1 MEAERERCALGGV
14 LALISGNQLRLMG
27 GQERLYG
34 LLRAALGG
42 LTSGKRPRERTIF
55 SEDMA
60 LRGIGRIR
68 AYPSGWHPY
77 PPIQAPGTLLH
88 PSPPRLSAWHPF
100 LSPLSPSPAAPSPFP
115 SPGDSLLSLH
125 PDTLVQTATWRKASK
140 TDSLGP
146 GG

>member
-1 MEAERERCALGGV
+1 MEAERERCALGGA

-68 AYPSGWHPY
+68 AYPSACPSPLPAPFSPASRRAYPSAWH
-77 PPIQAPGTLLH
+77 H
-88 PSPPRLSAWHPF
+88 PSPPP
-100 LSPLSPSPAAPSPFP
+100 SPLA
-115 SPGDSLLSLH
+115 
-125 PDTLVQTATWRKASK
+125 
-140 TDSLGP
+140 
-146 GG
+146 